1 MKVTGRP
8 GRRAVSAIV
17 FGFLAAY
24 AAVAS
29 AADHRRG
36 GSLFQE
42 HCAMCH
48 GATGAPAIGGVPDLR
63 RGLAMMRPDRQLL
76 ATLRNGRTT
85 MPGYLGR
92 LSDRDLLDVIAYMR
106 TLT

>member
-1 MKVTGRP
+1 
-8 GRRAVSAIV
+8 
-17 FGFLAAY
+17 
-24 AAVAS
+24 
-29 AADHRRG
+29 
-36 GSLFQE
+36 
-42 HCAMCH
+42 MCH